1 MKKYKEVILGLALTF
16 ITVSAFSQSD
26 EAQVEAAMK
35 AYKSGIE
42 SLSTEGL
49 SDLFM
54 EDSQVFESGGSEGS
68 FNHYL
73 DHHLGPEL
81 KVFSAFDF
89 NDYNISTI
97 VDLPYA
103 FTTETYV
110 YKIVIA
116 SSGKVIEKKGV
127 ATSVLK
133 KIEGK
138 WLIMKTH
145 SSSRAKK

>member
-1 MKKYKEVILGLALTF
+1 MKTIKNVLFSAVLILF
-16 ITVSAFSQSD
+16 SSSAFSQSD
-26 EAQVEAAMK
+26 EAQVEEVMAV
-35 AYKSGIE
+35 YKSGVE

-49 SDLFM
+49 SDLFIKQ
-54 EDSQVFESGGSEGS
+54 SQIFESGGSEGT
-68 FNHYL
+68 FAHYL

-81 KVFSAFDF
+81 KVFKTFDF
-89 NDYNISTI
+89 NDYKISTI

-103 FTTETYV
+103 FTTENYV

-116 SSGKVIEKKGV
+116 ESGKVIEKQGV

-133 KIEGK
+133 KVDGK

>member
-1 MKKYKEVILGLALTF
+1 MKITKNVLLALVLAL
-16 ITVSAFSQSD
+16 VSTSVFGQND
-26 EAQVEAAMK
+26 KTEVEKVMK

-42 SLSTEGL
+42 ALSTEGL

-54 EDSQVFESGGSEGS
+54 EESQVFESGGSEGT
-68 FNHYL
+68 FAHYL

-89 NDYNISTI
+89 NDYKISTV

-116 SSGKVIEKKGV
+116 SNGKVIEKKGV

-133 KIEGK
+133 KVDGK

-145 SSSRAKK
+145 SSSRANK